1 MELSQKQINRRN
13 AIIKD
18 IIQKRPTLNGCT
30 YEEDSYF
37 DYDRN
42 YRRTRMVPSKP
53 FFGYDPE
60 ELITL
65 KLGDNGYELWNSI
78 ESLYEKGH
86 RQKLNRF
93 NERICNPL
101 SDFIRK
107 SGIPGLYAV
116 RTSKSSLG
124 YVYACDLAEA
134 GRVADIAYGFVVA
147 GKTDRWGVPLKI
159 SVGFRRQGTV
169 AELNVTNQED
179 VNRIKGRIE
188 SARLEI
194 EKTEKLIAE
203 YENDLIAIQM
213 SEMSQLSTSFEED
226 SA

>member
-1 MELSQKQINRRN
+1 MALTQKQINRRN

-42 YRRTRMVPSKP
+42 YRRKRMVPSKA

-60 ELITL
+60 ELYTL
-65 KLGDNGYELWNSI
+65 GLDENSFALQNTI
-78 ESLYEKGH
+78 QGLYEKAWV
-86 RQKLNRF
+86 QKQNRF
-93 NERICNPL
+93 DERICRPMR
-101 SDFIRK
+101 DFIRNV
-107 SGIPGLYAV
+107 GIPGLYSV
-116 RTSKSSLG
+116 RTYTNRLG
-124 YVYACDLAEA
+124 FIHANDLSEA
-134 GRVADIAYGFVVA
+134 QRVADIAYGFVIA
-147 GKTDRWGVPLKI
+147 GKLDRWGNPL
-159 SVGFRRQGTV
+159 SLTVGFRKQGTV
-169 AELNVTNQED
+169 AELNVSNQAD
-179 VNRIKGRIE
+179 VNRIKDRIE

-213 SEMSQLSTSFEED
+213 SEMSQLSTSFED
-226 SA
+226 DAA